1 MWNRRDWGRACASAV
16 LAAGLPAVGIGQTRR
31 TPRTGQ
37 PGSPLVIAVHNRS
50 SLNYLP
56 LTIAERLGYFAAEG
70 IQVEMREYAGFAQ
83 SLQALAEGEVQVV
96 SGPYASTV
104 PLHQG
109 GQALQSFVLQGRA
122 PQIVLGVSSRAL
134 PGFRHLK
141 ALQGKRIGVD
151 ALDSAPHKLARMLV
165 ARAGLLNSDVQ
176 YVALPTAVAAVE
188 EFRSGRI
195 EAICYADLAIT
206 QLERAGDLRVVVDTR
221 SVQGNA
227 EVFGGPWPSGC
238 LSALKGFL
246 AEQPQQAQ
254 ALANAMVHALKWLQ
268 TAGPSDI
275 NKMVPEWYF
284 YGDRGLYLAAFS
296 RVREAWTPDGLMPEK
311 GPETVVRNLAQLSE
325 GAALRTLD
333 LGATYTNEFALKAKA
348 KFRA

>member
-16 LAAGLPAVGIGQTRR
+16 LAAGLPAVGSSQTRR
-31 TPRTGQ
+31 IPRTGLQ
-37 PGSPLVIAVHNRS
+37 GSPLVIAVHNRS

-70 IQVEMREYAGFAQ
+70 IQVEMREYAGIAQ
-83 SLQALAEGEVQVV
+83 SLQALAEDEAQVV
-96 SGPYASTV
+96 SGPYASIMQ
-104 PLHQG
+104 LHQS
-109 GQALQSFVLQGRA
+109 GQSLQSFVLQGRA
-122 PQIVLGVSSRAL
+122 PQIVLGVSQRAL
-134 PGFRHLK
+134 PDFRSLR

-151 ALDSAPHKLARMLV
+151 ALDSAPHKLARMLA
-165 ARAGLLNSDVQ
+165 ARAGLLNSDIQ
-176 YVALPTAVAAVE
+176 YVALPSAAAAVE
-188 EFRSGRI
+188 EFRAGRI
-195 EAICYADLAIT
+195 EAICYSDLAIT

-221 SVQGNA
+221 TVQGNV

-238 LSALKGFL
+238 LSAPRGFL
-246 AEQPQQAQ
+246 TDQPQHCQ

-296 RVREAWTPDGLMPEK
+296 RAREAWAPDGLMPEK
-311 GPETVVRNLAQLSE
+311 GPETVVRNLAQLPE
-325 GAALRTLD
+325 GAGLRTLD
-333 LGATYTNEFALKAKA
+333 LGATFTNEFALKAKA